1 MIFTGAKESFNSPSL
16 GRLNFVSGGREIF
29 ESSPV
34 DFRLKEAEF
43 KEPVIYPDMMWQSI
57 VNRDPKKWDT
67 C

>member
-43 KEPVIYPDMMWQSI
+43 KEPVIYPDMM
-57 VNRDPKKWDT
+57 
-67 C
+67 